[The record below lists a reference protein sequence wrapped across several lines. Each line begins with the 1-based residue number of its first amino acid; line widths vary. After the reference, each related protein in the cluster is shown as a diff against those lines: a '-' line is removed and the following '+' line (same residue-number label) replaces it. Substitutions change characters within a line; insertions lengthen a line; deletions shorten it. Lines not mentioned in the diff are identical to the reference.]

1 MRRTGA
7 AIGVVLFSAGFV
19 VLAGALTRL
28 HDFLPETARKD
39 EATFILLLLLMM
51 AIWGIVHSLVSLRRA
66 K

>member
-28 HDFLPETARKD
+28 HDFPETARKD